1 MQHPTD
7 RSTLSSETAHPTTT
21 KRSFGALTSNLE
33 LVIAILLGI
42 VSIATAYA
50 SFQAALYGGAG
61 ATAYAI
67 GGNLSTE
74 AESLYLEGNQQY
86 QQDNTLWNDLTL
98 LTIDINGTDE
108 AAATLAQEKYD
119 TLVFQSVSE
128 DFQGAIDRATAQNEA
143 DAELYYSPL
152 DDEEYQN
159 SLFSDYAETKDKAEA
174 KVNEGD
180 ELGAQG
186 DKLTLYTVLMSIS
199 LFLLGVSALVSQ
211 ARTQVV
217 LIGTSVV
224 IFAVSLVLAL
234 LVPFMAIS

>member
-1 MQHPTD
+1 M
-7 RSTLSSETAHPTTT
+7 STETAPQPA
-21 KRSFGALTSNLE
+21 KKNAFGGLTSNLE
-33 LVIAILLGI
+33 LIIAILLGI

-61 ATAYAI
+61 ATAYAM
-67 GGNLSTE
+67 GGTLSTE

-98 LTIDINGTDE
+98 LTIDIDGTDP
-108 AAATLAQEKYD
+108 AAAAIAQEKYD

-143 DAELYYSPL
+143 DAEFYYSPL
-152 DDEEYQN
+152 DDEDYQDT
-159 SLFSDYAETKDKAEA
+159 LFSGYADTKDKADVQV
-174 KVNEGD
+174 KKGD
-180 ELGAQG
+180 DLGAQG

-199 LFLLGVSALVSQ
+199 LFLLGVSALVRQ
-211 ARTQVV
+211 ARTQLV

-224 IFAVSLVLAL
+224 IFVVTLVLTL
-234 LVPFMAIS
+234 MIPYMAIS

>member
-108 AAATLAQEKYD
+108 AAAALAQEKYD

-128 DFQGAIDRATAQNEA
+128 DLQGAIDRAAAQTEA
-143 DAELYYSPL
+143 DPDFFYSPL
-152 DDEEYQN
+152 DDEEYQAV
-159 SLFSDYAETKDKAEA
+159 LFAAYGDTKAASEA
-174 KVNEGD
+174 TIAKGD
-180 ELGAQG
+180 NYNTLS